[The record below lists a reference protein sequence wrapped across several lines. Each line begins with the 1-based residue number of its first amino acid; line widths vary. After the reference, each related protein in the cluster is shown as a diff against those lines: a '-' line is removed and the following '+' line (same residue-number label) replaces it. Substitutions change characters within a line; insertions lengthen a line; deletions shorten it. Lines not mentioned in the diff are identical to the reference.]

1 MNLAIRWLLLL
12 SIAVGCEPNEGP
24 AMTSAAT
31 DSSDPTSTG
40 GPESE
45 TFGPETTETDTSPAT
60 TADPT
65 TSSSATSGQST
76 GPETDTSDTTD
87 TEGPMCNNGILEGD
101 EECDDE
107 NVGPNSPCLPG
118 CLINVCGDGQLNP
131 GVESCDQGDQNGQYG
146 VMCSSEC
153 QVEGAEFCGDG
164 VLQPDQEDC
173 EPGDVHDEFDAEC
186 EACFWSPYKIVFV
199 SSIKFDGA
207 MQNAELPNDGK
218 SGLALADLH
227 CQQLANTAGLEGTF
241 FAWLS
246 DNNGIPNHSNAAERI
261 GGPGSTTS
269 YQMRNGGMVAP
280 SWEQLVANG
289 PSKPIVLTEWGM
301 MLDQTPADI
310 WSNTSSNGDSL
321 MSLACSSWGDNT
333 LFAAGT
339 TGRTLSGLMWTT
351 TGDSYTCDEL
361 LHL

>member
-1 MNLAIRWLLLL
+1 MASRISL
-12 SIAVGCEPNEGP
+12 SV

-76 GPETDTSDTTD
+76 EPETDTSDTTD
-87 TEGPMCNNGILEGD
+87 TDEAMCNNGILEGD

-153 QVEGAEFCGDG
+153 QVEGADFCGDG
-164 VLQPDQEDC
+164 VLQPDHEDC
-173 EPGDVHDEFDAEC
+173 EPGDVHDEFDVDC
-186 EACFWSPYKIVFV
+186 DACFWSPFRLVFV
-199 SSIKFDGA
+199 SSLVFDGTIH
-207 MQNAELPNDGK
+207 NAELPEDGK

-227 CQQLANTAGLEGTF
+227 CQQLADGAGLVGTF
-241 FAWLS
+241 YAWLS
-246 DNNGIPNHSNAAERI
+246 DNNGIPNHSNAAERMD
-261 GGPGSTTS
+261 GPESETS
-269 YQMRNGGMVAP
+269 FQMRNGGMVAP
-280 SWEQLVANG
+280 SWGALVANG
-289 PSKPIVLTEWGM
+289 PSKPVVLTEWGM
-301 MLDQTPADI
+301 PLADLPVRVWTNTGSEGESLMAPDCNGWTDNTFFSKGASGKTMLGSVWTQAEE
-310 WSNTSSNGDSL
+310 DSL
-321 MSLACSSWGDNT
+321 
-333 LFAAGT
+333 
-339 TGRTLSGLMWTT
+339 
-351 TGDSYTCDEL
+351 CDEL
-361 LHL
+361 LHLYCFQGAE